1 MSFNLSLKCLRI
13 FLELSSIGLRLS
25 LDEEKENPC
34 PVFLFS
40 MKREIRSNYA
50 VSRRSRA
57 TTEKKIYKTRNALCK
72 VVVLLIRRIAFL
84 SFSLPSPSSFLKQS
98 LISQKKECLKIIYT
112 FSLVERMK
120 SDSSP

>member
-40 MKREIRSNYA
+40 MKREIRINYA

-57 TTEKKIYKTRNALCK
+57 TTEKKITRRAMHVQSCCFANKTYCFFVVLVAVT
-72 VVVLLIRRIAFL
+72 VVV
-84 SFSLPSPSSFLKQS
+84 S
-98 LISQKKECLKIIYT
+98 
-112 FSLVERMK
+112 
-120 SDSSP
+120 

>member
-1 MSFNLSLKCLRI
+1 MHLRCFELRRSCSMSFNLSLKCLRI

-57 TTEKKIYKTRNALCK
+57 TTEKKIYKTRNARCCFANKTYCFFVVLVAVA
-72 VVVLLIRRIAFL
+72 VVV
-84 SFSLPSPSSFLKQS
+84 S
-98 LISQKKECLKIIYT
+98 
-112 FSLVERMK
+112 
-120 SDSSP
+120 